1 MGSVEGCD
9 DQESVC
15 SSNER
20 EGDAFPKAFDRDLVT
35 PTNLQKTHTAESTE
49 STVSPQ
55 IAESANK
62 SSIDAETKESNA
74 PTTTTTNTTTT
85 TTAAAAEDGDGI
97 ATASASATTSTPNT
111 TPGAGHTSTPKTD
124 EKSNSPFDTSELGRE
139 LRSLEERR
147 RSLLDHHW
155 AVPSKDRYK
164 IVAQLTHSNEILN
177 MKLYHQS
184 IRNSNSSKSIED
196 DSIDETT
203 DTISSIPSTS
213 GGIVNSTANN
223 SNALPNITAASIASI
238 SIDNENSESNSV
250 KPSCH
255 DSGIDIR
262 DLNLPSIL
270 HAKKNYSDADIVL
283 SSDWVPPITIAPT
296 DFCDTPPRGGTS
308 SLGTSLGS
316 DTMIGARKKTS
327 SVSFSVDDNSENQ
340 QSHHPHHHSTS
351 SDKTSDKKNKM
362 LKRLSYPLTWVEGLT
377 GDVKPESTE
386 SAPNTGD
393 SNQSV
398 FSKVFSR

>member
-35 PTNLQKTHTAESTE
+35 PTNLQKTHTTDSSD
-49 STVSPQ
+49 STVS
-55 IAESANK
+55 ALTTENTNK
-62 SSIDAETKESNA
+62 SIDAETKDLSAIASTDETVA
-74 PTTTTTNTTTT
+74 ITPTNTGT
-85 TTAAAAEDGDGI
+85 G
-97 ATASASATTSTPNT
+97 N
-111 TPGAGHTSTPKTD
+111 TSTPKTAT
-124 EKSNSPFDTSELGRE
+124 KSNSKIDTSKLGRE
-139 LRSLEERR
+139 LRTLEERR

-155 AVPSKDRYK
+155 AVPSKERYF
-164 IVAQLTHSNEILN
+164 IFRSFSNKYANNKTIKHKFPRLI
-177 MKLYHQS
+177 H
-184 IRNSNSSKSIED
+184 SKSVDD
-196 DSIDETT
+196 DSVETI
-203 DTISSIPSTS
+203 DTIVSIPSTS
-213 GGIVNSTANN
+213 GIVDANSTANN
-223 SNALPNITAASIASI
+223 IKAMPNITASIASI
-238 SIDNENSESNSV
+238 SIDNEPDPNLT

-262 DLNLPSIL
+262 DINLPSVL
-270 HAKKNYSDADIVL
+270 QTKKNYSDADIVL

-296 DFCDTPPRGGTS
+296 DFTDTPPRGS
-308 SLGTSLGS
+308 SLGASVNMGS
-316 DTMIGARKKTS
+316 DTTLGTRKKTS
-327 SVSFSVDDNSENQ
+327 SVSFSVDENTDIHQ
-340 QSHHPHHHSTS
+340 AHHHHSTS
-351 SDKTSDKKNKM
+351 SDKSSDKKNKM

-377 GDVKPESTE
+377 GDVKPQDSTE